1 MMAEEMKER
10 RNEIDIRRKRNVV
23 EAAQRSCEAMKS
35 TFDMDFEFR
44 ECLNARDE
52 MRTLE
57 TRDDLEFGLLFNPSE
72 PGPKHASNR

>member
-1 MMAEEMKER
+1 MKER

-35 TFDMDFEFR
+35 NTFDMDFEFR
-44 ECLNARDE
+44 DNYNIKDE

-57 TRDDLEFGLLFNPSE
+57 TRDDFEFRLLFNPSDVT
-72 PGPKHASNR
+72 KQASHQ